1 MGEVIG
7 AILMIVIGIP
17 LVIAVLVFGFFVYLY
32 LGWIMI
38 LLWLFLGAP
47 TSDPMFFGQ
56 AMISFGVY
64 GVTALV
70 LLFLPYSDD
79 LPPALKFFAQFLPA
93 PMRRKSDGLVDL
105 PNLAQR
111 FKAGVTSP
119 FSNLARKFNT
129 RRYQQAA
136 EELRTDTDYQNAQA
150 ELHRAAQQFNR
161 AKLRA
166 EEAER
171 ARRHHGKG

>member
-7 AILMIVIGIP
+7 TILMIAIGIP
-17 LVIAVLVFGFFVYLY
+17 LIIAVLVFGYFVYLY

-38 LLWLFLGAP
+38 LLWLFMGAP

-70 LLFLPYSDD
+70 LLFIPYSDD

-93 PMRRKSDGLVDL
+93 PLRRKSGGLVDM
-105 PNLAQR
+105 PDLANR
-111 FKAGVTSP
+111 FKAGGASP
-119 FSNLARKFNT
+119 FSGIAKKFNL
-129 RRYQQAA
+129 RRYRQAT
-136 EELRTDTDYQNAQA
+136 EELRADTEYHNAQA
-150 ELHRAAQQFNR
+150 ELLRTAQQYNR

-171 ARRHHGKG
+171 AQRGKG